1 MNILKEMGA
10 VLKGVLAS
18 KVPTVIQSGYHIG
31 ERVEYKDPSAK
42 PTHYG
47 IVVRTWNDK
56 VKVEFD
62 GFELGTWLEEE
73 AIKRVGI

>member
-1 MNILKEMGA
+1 MSILQEMGA

-18 KVPTVIQSGYHIG
+18 KVPTVMQSGFCIG
-31 ERVEYKDPSAK
+31 ERVEYIDPAAK

-47 IVVRTWNDK
+47 TVTRTWNDK

-62 GFELGTWLEEE
+62 GFENGTWLEND
-73 AIKRVGI
+73 AIRRYGQ

>member
-1 MNILKEMGA
+1 MSILKEMGA
-10 VLKGVLAS
+10 ALKGVLAA

-31 ERVEYKDPSAK
+31 ERVAYIDPSVK

-47 IVVRTWNDK
+47 IIVRTWNNR

-73 AIKRVGI
+73 AIRRAGI